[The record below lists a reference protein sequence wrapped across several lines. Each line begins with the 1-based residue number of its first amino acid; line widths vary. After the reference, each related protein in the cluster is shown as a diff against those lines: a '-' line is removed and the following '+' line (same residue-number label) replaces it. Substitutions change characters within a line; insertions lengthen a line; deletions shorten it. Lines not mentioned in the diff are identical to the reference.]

1 MNLKSAIAAIEEHG
15 MLLVFPMGN
24 RPEPQSLWSVT
35 YPRSKMRW
43 EWDDDGDGRVA
54 KLWHLRADLSASG
67 EVVYTKWYQ
76 GRATVFS
83 RKAFTALLAG
93 YVVGGTRGLSTQ
105 ARDILDILIADSP
118 QSTKALRRETGL
130 TGRPNERIYERA
142 LKELWTRLFIVGFG
156 EIDEGAFPSLAMG
169 ATKVLFED
177 LHTKASTMGA
187 EEAAAGREALFKS
200 VPLARKFYEKTLPS
214 PTVAPLAKVQQQ
226 KKSAD
231 RGYIEFEDL

>member
-1 MNLKSAIAAIEEHG
+1 
-15 MLLVFPMGN
+15 MLLVFP
-24 RPEPQSLWSVT
+24 WVT
-35 YPRSKMRW
+35 ALSPILVVRDLPAQQDAW
-43 EWDDDGDGRVA
+43 EDDDGMVAPSSGIYGRTS
-54 KLWHLRADLSASG
+54 LLG
-67 EVVYTKWYQ
+67 EVVTPSGITGHGVFAQ
-76 GRATVFS
+76 GLHRSPCTCW
-83 RKAFTALLAG
+83 
-93 YVVGGTRGLSTQ
+93 GTRGFQ